1 LQYRNEKDYRNYE
14 AEKTGYK
21 NPLGRQ
27 LFASRAVANFLRLL
41 GQGHRATTKGRRFS
55 GQDQDRKP
63 RSWANLQA
71 CLSQKLGLPGMT
83 VSPMSKLSIV
93 IPVFNEAK
101 TIERVLD
108 RINEFVADLH
118 EIVIVDDASVDET
131 VKLVNRRADADP
143 RIRLLRHE
151 QNSGK
156 TAALRTGFAAVTG
169 DVVVIQDADLEY
181 DPADI
186 PDLIAPILDDR
197 GDVSL
202 GSRFMVKRAG
212 RVLYYRH
219 YLANKFLTCL
229 SNVLTDLNCT
239 DVETGYKA
247 MRADIAKRLIIESS
261 GFGFEVE
268 FIAKCKMAGYRLF
281 EVPINY
287 YGRTYEE
294 GKKITF
300 RDGLAAIYFIVKFN
314 LFTTRKSSFR
324 DGAEKT
330 E

>member
-1 LQYRNEKDYRNYE
+1 
-14 AEKTGYK
+14 
-21 NPLGRQ
+21 
-27 LFASRAVANFLRLL
+27 
-41 GQGHRATTKGRRFS
+41 
-55 GQDQDRKP
+55 
-63 RSWANLQA
+63 
-71 CLSQKLGLPGMT
+71 M
-83 VSPMSKLSIV
+83 LSIV
-93 IPVFNEAK
+93 IPIHNEEPSILPLYDRLTA
-101 TIERVLD
+101 VLES
-108 RINEFVADLH
+108 IQKQY
-118 EIVIVDDASVDET
+118 EIIFVDDASTDDTASHVE
-131 VKLVNRRADADP
+131 KRAGVDP
-143 RIRLLRHE
+143 RIRLFRHSR
-151 QNSGK
+151 NWGK

-169 DVVVIQDADLEY
+169 DLVVIQDADLEY

-186 PDLIAPILDDR
+186 PDLIAPILADR

-219 YLANKFLTCL
+219 YLANKFLTFL
-229 SNVLTDLNCT
+229 NNILTDLNCT

-247 MRADIAKRLIIESS
+247 MRAEIAKTLIIESS

-268 FIAKCKMAGYRLF
+268 FIAKCKKAGYRLF

-287 YGRTYEE
+287 FGRTYEE

-300 RDGLAAIYFIVKFN
+300 VDGLAAIYFIVKFN
-314 LFTTRKSSFR
+314 LFATRESSFR